1 MSFSEDRFMS
11 MSAALAALDQEIAE
25 QCRQAGRSPDSVTL
39 VAVSK
44 THPPAAIREAALAG
58 VRHIGENR
66 VQELLAKRPA
76 LEDLPLHWHMIGHL
90 QRNKVKAVLPM
101 IDLLH
106 TLDRL
111 SLAEEIAR
119 RLPEGREL
127 PVLIQVNT
135 TDEES
140 KSGIPP
146 EEAPRFVD
154 QVRALRGLRI
164 RGFMTIG
171 PLMGSEV
178 EIRAAFRLLRR
189 IRDDAAAG
197 HPDLDMGI
205 LSMGMSG
212 DFHLAIQEGA
222 THLRVGTAIFGTR

>member
-1 MSFSEDRFMS
+1 MS
-11 MSAALAALDQEIAE
+11 MSAALRALEDEIAGV
-25 QCRQAGRSPDSVTL
+25 CRRAGRSPESVTL

-44 THPPAAIREAALAG
+44 THPPAAIREAAHAG

-66 VQELLAKRPA
+66 VQELLAKRPG
-76 LEDLPLHWHMIGHL
+76 LEDLPLQWHMIGHL

-106 TLDRL
+106 TLDRI

-119 RLPEGREL
+119 RLPEGREI
-127 PVLIQVNT
+127 PALIQVNT
-135 TDEES
+135 TDEEG

-146 EEAPRFVD
+146 EEAPRFLD
-154 QVRALRGLRI
+154 QVRAIRGIGI

-171 PLMGSEV
+171 PLIGSEV
-178 EIRAAFRLLRR
+178 EIRTAFRLLRR
-189 IRDDAAAG
+189 IRDDASRD
-197 HPDLDMGI
+197 HPDLDLGI

-222 THLRVGTAIFGTR
+222 THLRIGTAIFGAR

>member
-1 MSFSEDRFMS
+1 MS
-11 MSAALAALDQEIAE
+11 MSAALAALKEEIAE
-25 QCRQAGRSPDSVTL
+25 ACRQAGRSPESVTL

-44 THPPAAIREAALAG
+44 THPPSAIREAALAG
-58 VRHIGENR
+58 VRHIGESR
-66 VQELLAKRPA
+66 VQELVAKRPA
-76 LEDLPLHWHMIGHL
+76 LEDLHLHWHMIGHL

-135 TDEES
+135 THEEG

-154 QVRALRGLRI
+154 QVRAVRCLTI

-178 EIRAAFRLLRR
+178 EIRQAFRLLRG
-189 IRDDAAAG
+189 IRDGASDR
-197 HPDLDMGI
+197 HPDLDLGI

-212 DFHLAIQEGA
+212 DFRLAIQEGA
-222 THLRVGTAIFGTR
+222 THLRIGTAIFGGR